1 MVLCQNYAMCFALI
15 KVRSHYFLFEVDPF
29 SLLHISEML
38 RSETR
43 TTSHEQTLKI
53 LSCLI
58 DLITYSH
65 WIRSRN

>member
-15 KVRSHYFLFEVDPF
+15 KVRSHYFLFAVDPF

-43 TTSHEQTLKI
+43 TTRHEQTLKT

-58 DLITYSH
+58 ALITFSH